1 MNAEP
6 KPKRVDIGFQGGQVL
21 SVRVLPEPH
30 KALRDALSDQ
40 RAGRWFELKTQD
52 SDIAIDLAQVVY
64 VRIDTE
70 EQRVGF

>member
-1 MNAEP
+1 MAAEA
-6 KPKRVDIGFQGGQVL
+6 KRLDIGFQGGQVL
-21 SVRVLPEPH
+21 VVRVSPEAH
-30 KALRDALSDQ
+30 DGLRGALGDE
-40 RAGRWFELKTQD
+40 RAGRWHELKTQD